1 MSDYRINT
9 NYAKALLMLST
20 EEGQAEAVFEDMRLV
35 GTVCKENHEF
45 CVVFANPT
53 LPVAKKQ
60 AIIEDLFKDRVTRL
74 TLLFLAFVVK
84 QKRSVNLRGIS
95 QSFME
100 QYRKS
105 HGIVFSEVTT
115 AVEVDDESLETLR
128 RMVADYTHK
137 EVEQVNR
144 VDHRMLG
151 GFRLM
156 FDNNMYDAR
165 LRTKIR
171 KLQQEFGKN
180 IYESKL

>member
-9 NYAKALLMLST
+9 NYAKALMMLSD
-20 EEGQAEAVFEDMRLV
+20 EMQQQEAVCKDMRLV
-35 GTVCKENHEF
+35 AQVCKENREF
-45 CVVFANPT
+45 GVVFANPT

-60 AIIEDLFKDRVTRL
+60 AILHDLFADKVTPI
-74 TLLFLAFVVK
+74 TQTFLAFVVK
-84 QKRSVNLRGIS
+84 QRRSVNLKGIC
-95 QSFME
+95 QSFID
-100 QYRKS
+100 QYRQA

-115 AVEVDDESLETLR
+115 AVEVDDESLALLR
-128 RMVADYTHK
+128 NMVADYTHS

-171 KLQQEFGKN
+171 KLKQEFEKN
-180 IYESKL
+180 AYESKL